1 MAAPLIHTSHLL
13 RPYDGPRN
21 LDDQVRLAEFLAKAA
36 TGLPPAFVGDPG
48 GILALMYR
56 AIALDIPLMVAA
68 DNLVFDRRGCAM
80 RARLMKAL
88 VTVRAGHRLVPVE
101 TTDKIAIVRLEY
113 NAADGRA
120 PLTVEWTIATALEN
134 GLVKDKSAWI
144 GYASSMLYWRAMAK
158 AVNLGCP
165 EATLG
170 LGIIEARDPNDDTDD
185 GEDHPTRPTPTPE
198 TVVVTDGDGRPV
210 ADDAVA
216 DILNSVATRDPDT
229 GRPLVRDTTTIDDLR
244 AAWNA
249 AAKEPGDGSSRPIT
263 RFAHADG
270 DDRFTLQDVLAD
282 LVEQVTARD
291 REAAAIAATQEPAP
305 VPVLDAAAG
314 TGGPLP
320 CGCDAATV
328 TATGQHSDG
337 CRR

>member
-1 MAAPLIHTSHLL
+1 MAEPLIHPSRLL
-13 RPYDGPRN
+13 RPYDGPTR
-21 LDDQVRLAEFLAKAA
+21 LDDQVRLAELLSKAE
-36 TGLPPAFVGDPG
+36 TGLPPAFMRDPG

-88 VTVRAGHRLVPVE
+88 VTVRAGHRLVPLE
-101 TTDKIAIVRLEY
+101 TTDTIARVRLEY
-113 NAADGRA
+113 NAQDGRE

-134 GLVKDKSAWI
+134 GLVKPQSAWV

-170 LGIIEARDPNDDTDD
+170 LGIIEARDPNDDTDE
-185 GEDHPTRPTPTPE
+185 GEDRPQRPTPTPE
-198 TVVVTDGDGRPV
+198 TVTVTDSDGRPV
-210 ADDAVA
+210 PDDAVA
-216 DILNSVATRDPDT
+216 EILNSVATRDPDT
-229 GRPLVRDTTTIDDLR
+229 GRPMATTTTTIEDLR
-244 AAWNA
+244 DAWNVA
-249 AAKEPGDGSSRPIT
+249 AREPGDGSSRPIT
-263 RFAHADG
+263 RFAYADG
-270 DDRFTLQDVLAD
+270 DDHFTVQDVLAD

-291 REAAAIAATQEPAP
+291 REAATIAATRDPEP

-314 TGGPLP
+314 TAGPLP
-320 CGCDAATV
+320 CGCDAGTV
-328 TATGQHSDG
+328 TTTGQHGDG